1 MQHWPN
7 LCWLCAQFSYLCCSQ
22 FEMVSGKFELSEEIT
37 SHQLVEGKYRLAPL
51 YKVSPVTRNW
61 VPRRS
66 SHKFN
71 LDPWATLFLVIDWVS
86 GNRSSWTLSWC
97 ATWAWWRGRGRP
109 SSQTATRT
117 SRTSWTPGGP
127 STSRKTKTPTWW
139 WTSRTCRVRHLNIQ
153 YHVHMIDFNLMQ
165 VCFSR
170 RRDWWGRTCMFAMT
184 GDRSQVSSG
193 LGRVY
198 VCCVRSLHK
207 FWVVVINSVYKW
219 VSFCE
224 KKYYVSKNLSLASR
238 ICVRIMGLI
247 RKNCGKSWSSFKLIT
262 IEFWNFWQDSEIISK

>member
-7 LCWLCAQFSYLCCSQ
+7 PCWLCAQFSYLCCSQ
-22 FEMVSGKFELSEEIT
+22 FEMVSGKFELSDEIT

-61 VPRRS
+61 VPRRF

-127 STSRKTKTPTWW
+127 FTSRKTKTPTWW
-139 WTSRTCRVRHLNIQ
+139 WTSRTCRVRHFNIQ
-153 YHVHMIDFNLMQ
+153 IYNTIYIWLILIWCRYVFHDAETGGGGRVCLLWQ
-165 VCFSR
+165 VTGLRSPQVE
-170 RRDWWGRTCMFAMT
+170 CMFAVSGLFT
-184 GDRSQVSSG
+184 SSG
-193 LGRVY
+193 
-198 VCCVRSLHK
+198 
-207 FWVVVINSVYKW
+207 
-219 VSFCE
+219 
-224 KKYYVSKNLSLASR
+224 
-238 ICVRIMGLI
+238 
-247 RKNCGKSWSSFKLIT
+247 SWSST
-262 IEFWNFWQDSEIISK
+262 ACTSESGFVKRNIH